1 MGPSGCLEGMQKG
14 EYGLL
19 DVTPLDRFPPLDY
32 FAGRPGRSAL
42 IIDDKHLAD
51 LSKNSKNGPSQ
62 RELADRVCGHVSSH
76 HPGGLSIFVAQQTF
90 VAIPPSIRR
99 LMSHWVLFCNRIDRA
114 AIPYIARGVMLEKST
129 LEKCFD
135 FCTENPYDFLLIT
148 NQPDGR
154 PRVRVNGWRGVRGL
168 L

>member
-1 MGPSGCLEGMQKG
+1 MHAELLKKVFPELLIQTLDPSLCQ
-14 EYGLL
+14 
-19 DVTPLDRFPPLDY
+19 
-32 FAGRPGRSAL
+32 
-42 IIDDKHLAD
+42 
-51 LSKNSKNGPSQ
+51 
-62 RELADRVCGHVSSH
+62 
-76 HPGGLSIFVAQQTF
+76 
-90 VAIPPSIRR
+90 
-99 LMSHWVLFCNRIDRA
+99 
-114 AIPYIARGVMLEKST
+114 GVMLEKST